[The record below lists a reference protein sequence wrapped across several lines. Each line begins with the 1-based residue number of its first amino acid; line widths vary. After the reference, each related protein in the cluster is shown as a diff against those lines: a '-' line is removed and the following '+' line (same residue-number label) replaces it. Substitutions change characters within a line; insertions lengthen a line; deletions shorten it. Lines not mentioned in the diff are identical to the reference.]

1 MPDDIDTDA
10 PASEQFDLTAGM
22 DFDIS
27 AEEIHQLAA
36 RLKDAEAFGTAEREA
51 GEAEDE
57 VLAEYIAS
65 LKMLENA
72 AEEARKE
79 VFEPALDDRVDVGDS
94 VGPVQRL
101 SGSSS
106 YVHDAEGAF
115 AAVADAGA
123 DPLAVADVKVGA
135 LRDVLGSRADEFV
148 GQSEYSYYRREG

>member
-1 MPDDIDTDA
+1 MSDDIDTDA

-22 DFDIS
+22 DFQLSPDEIEVLVSDLES
-27 AEEIHQLAA
+27 AESFDTDNATDHRLADYVA
-36 RLKDAEAFGTAEREA
+36 ALKR
-51 GEAEDE
+51 
-57 VLAEYIAS
+57 
-65 LKMLENA
+65 LENA
-72 AEEARKE
+72 AEEARKD
-79 VFEPALDDRVDVGDS
+79 VFEPALDDRVDVGQS

-106 YVHDAEGAF
+106 YVQDAEGAF

-135 LRDVLGSRADEFV
+135 LRDVLGSQADEFV